1 MEELVQKLAS
11 PIEEIQKRALESIHD
26 KLRFNITESNDLVTS
41 TNICEILVKLLADR
55 TNTENLNCKSILPD
69 ENKFLSLLKILAE
82 ESSHGRQ
89 ILINLNLD
97 QVLDQW
103 SHKYKSFQPSHTT
116 VKLTEDL
123 QDILASSST
132 ARNSTKSLLNSYGEN
147 IDETSSVVGPI
158 GQVSH

>member
-1 MEELVQKLAS
+1 MLEITEYTMEELVQKLAS

-55 TNTENLNCKSILPD
+55 TNTENLNRKSILPD

-89 ILINLNLD
+89 ILINLNLIRC
-97 QVLDQW
+97 
-103 SHKYKSFQPSHTT
+103 
-116 VKLTEDL
+116 LTNGVT
-123 QDILASSST
+123 ST
-132 ARNSTKSLLNSYGEN
+132 NRFNLRIQQLN
-147 IDETSSVVGPI
+147 
-158 GQVSH
+158 